1 MAERIAYEIAFEG
14 AGQAISQV
22 LGVQSALESL
32 NGTGMGNVTR
42 GILAAT
48 SAVNQFK
55 NAVKG
60 IAKVQT
66 PFTSR
71 GTYSAIDLGLVPN
84 IDLNTVSLESFAKN
98 IGELR
103 AMRERTRKFNRGL
116 LQNIFGNIPSGLPR
130 LGWNGFA
137 SRGNSDFFW
146 RAAFGDSFDI
156 PERDTEQRHEKAEKA
171 RERFRRKW
179 KKNNPWSDPETFDI
193 VPVGN
198 RSVVPRGTTALATLN
213 EKHKYDIVNT
223 GRVTDPGYID
233 AEWSINDPSWWDKN
247 RPSDPKPPSFFEQMR
262 DAFYKSNSPRSLFKN
277 LSGMTGAAGTIGKIG
292 MWGMAFSLVIS
303 TLAWFG
309 RSLKRAIDSVRNFG
323 EVILQATESWRQL
336 RESHFYG
343 TSMGS
348 LAGQWKAMTFL
359 GGDAA
364 SASALWDRLSTDR
377 AMLAY
382 GGNGG
387 RMMEAA
393 RLFGVGILGSG
404 EYGYATND
412 EFMRNVAIEMSKSSK
427 SRQKALANVLGLD
440 PYQFWSVSN
449 GVDYYD
455 YVTNRRT
462 LRGML
467 RESLYNDSDV
477 GKEIFSE
484 ESVTAAREFEGAWG
498 EFVVSLKEL
507 GGEIGEAILP
517 LLNILLDTLNG
528 IVQFIS
534 MILDPITKFLNWF
547 FNLFSVRHWAEM
559 DAIND
564 TPTSAQISAR
574 TQAIGASGNEERNVI
589 INMGDISLSNLGLG
603 DDATPEEISDAVANR
618 IFNRLGNHLINGRR

>member
-1 MAERIAYEIAFEG
+1 MAEKVIYE
-14 AGQAISQV
+14 
-22 LGVQSALESL
+22 
-32 NGTGMGNVTR
+32 M
-42 GILAAT
+42 
-48 SAVNQFK
+48 
-55 NAVKG
+55 
-60 IAKVQT
+60 
-66 PFTSR
+66 
-71 GTYSAIDLGLVPN
+71 GLVGVESVVSKIAQVNAAFSN
-84 IDLNTVSLESFAKN
+84 ISTGNLSLLGDALDSITGKAIRAARELGKVGKAQK
-98 IGELR
+98 GEVHFLSNFLTGDFHGKYQNMVDR
-103 AMRERTRKFNRGL
+103 ARRK
-116 LQNIFGNIPSGLPR
+116 SGLAEINALR
-130 LGWNGFA
+130 QRNREAGA
-137 SRGNSDFFW
+137 FFGYGKGGM
-146 RAAFGDSFDI
+146 RRMLDETFGVSEQLKLPYYSFLQDI
-156 PERDTEQRHEKAEKA
+156 KSETSPVAELVRQRHNFAEQM
-171 RERFRRKW
+171 RRQMRHAMSKVY
-179 KKNNPWSDPETFDI
+179 PI
-193 VPVGN
+193 VPVGD

-213 EKHKYDIVNT
+213 EKHKYDIVST
-223 GRVTDPGYID
+223 GRDTSYID
-233 AEWSINDPSWWDKN
+233 ADYRTILPDEDIGYK
-247 RPSDPKPPSFFEQMR
+247 PKPPSFFEQMR

-292 MWGMAFSLVIS
+292 MWGMAFNLVMSSI
-303 TLAWFG
+303 AWFG
-309 RSLKRAIDSVRNFG
+309 RNLKRLVDAVKNFG

-440 PYQFWSVSN
+440 PYQFWAVSN

-455 YVTNRRT
+455 YVANRRT

-507 GGEIGEAILP
+507 GGELGEAILP
-517 LLNILLDTLNG
+517 LLSILLDTLNG

-534 MILDPITKFLNWF
+534 LILDPITKFLNWF

-574 TQAIGASGNEERNVI
+574 TQAIGASGGEERNVI